1 MKKSL
6 LIPVLLGLGSVSAS
20 ATTVIDTFDTVSGTG
35 TFTACGTAGASGSG
49 SNTGTTNIGGA
60 NSRQVSVQISS
71 LLGTANGCAE
81 VRTTDPSASQTMV
94 FNNGFGVFGTA
105 QILWNPT
112 GTVNL
117 SAEQF
122 LAIDVASDGGI
133 IPDDVSTFTM
143 LFCSNAATCTATG
156 GSNLYSLS
164 FTTTGQVF
172 PLQTFTRALSSATQ
186 VGSVSW
192 SSIDS
197 IRMVVQS
204 GNATDLVID
213 NVRLDNVPEPST
225 FALLGSSLA
234 AFAMWRRRK
243 A

>member
-6 LIPVLLGLGSVSAS
+6 LIPVLLGLGSVTAS
-20 ATTVIDTFDTVSGTG
+20 ATTLVDNFSTVSGTA
-35 TFTACGTAGASGSG
+35 TFNACGSAGASDSG

-60 NSRQVSVQISS
+60 NARGVSVEVSS
-71 LLGTANGCAE
+71 LLGASAGCA
-81 VRTTDPSASQTMV
+81 VVKTTDPSVNQVMT
-94 FNNGFGVFGTA
+94 FNNEYGTFGKA
-105 QILWNPT
+105 QLFWNPT
-112 GTVNL
+112 GTVDL
-117 SAEQF
+117 SAELF
-122 LAIDVASDGGI
+122 LAIDIASDGGI
-133 IPDDVSTFTM
+133 VPDDVSTFTM
-143 LFCSNAATCTATG
+143 LFCSNAATCTETG

-172 PLQTFTRALSSATQ
+172 PMQTFTRALSAATQ

-192 SSIDS
+192 GSIDS
-197 IRMVVQS
+197 IRMIVQS
-204 GNATDLVID
+204 GNATDLTID
-213 NVRLDNVPEPST
+213 NIRVDNVPEPST